1 MKASPVSAIFNSAF
15 SVASQV
21 SSRFALF
28 CLLALAL
35 FGCSGGS
42 STPKLPSASK
52 LPSSCTAATVGS
64 NYSCTI
70 TVTGGTAPFTW
81 TVTGLPAG
89 VTSNASTDTT
99 STLTISG
106 TPQSAAALRREST
119 PRAALSAVTD
129 NVQITVTDSQHHTAN
144 LSFVIMLAPP
154 AALTVVTTSP
164 LSGGTAGSSY
174 SSTVTASGGTT
185 PYSWNITG
193 LPAGLSFT
201 SATPSATISGTTD
214 DVGTF
219 TVMATVTDS
228 AATPATASATLSL
241 TIAQATALMVSTT
254 ALPNGTVN
262 VAYSQTLAATGGVT
276 PYKFSLA
283 SGALPAGFSISAAG
297 VISGTATSTGT
308 SSFTVKV
315 TDSESPAQTATQA
328 LSIAITTASAGLNI
342 TTISP
347 LPGATLG
354 SAYTTTVAATG
365 GSPPYTF
372 TLGASSVLPAGLM
385 LTSGTPSATISGT
398 PTATGTFQFTL
409 DVKDSATTPNTT
421 SASFLLTVTGSS
433 TLNCPATINLTI
445 CGTYVIGMRGYNS
458 GGGPVAFGGTFV
470 ANSSGLII
478 TGGLSSNDS
487 VNGVKTITITGGSY
501 VMDSSGDGRGVV
513 TLISSTASVVTLRF
527 ALESTAN
534 PGIAPAVEFDS
545 SGDLTEGIL
554 VGPETPP
561 VAKFPANM
569 VLSLPLDGVNGAGQL
584 SALLGEF
591 QIGSNACDG
600 TSGSFNSREPFVTNT
615 AGTVNAAL
623 TATGSCTA
631 ADANGVGTAQ
641 FTISGGTPYSSTTL
655 HFTYVVAALGGSVQ
669 GALLLETDPIAT
681 NQPILVGLADPNP
694 KAGTITGGA
703 FGGFC
708 PCLFDGTASTD
719 GTSSGKPDAS
729 IVRILTTAGAGSSG
743 TVSGT
748 VDENAGGTLTM
759 QGAWPYSTYTID
771 ADGVGT
777 FTGTGQKTI
786 HFLLGNAFYTLDE
799 SAQVKTGS
807 FNAQNALSIANPNQ
821 VYIIGAD
828 EAQISRIKSAF
839 HISGVI
845 KPSGAASGTL
855 TGIVDVTSPA
865 GSSAGA
871 AASGSYTSISAT
883 TGRGTGTASLTGG
896 SAVNIV
902 IYAWRNRR
910 FLILDV
916 QTANPYLIGSR
927 LQ

>member
-1 MKASPVSAIFNSAF
+1 RDVSRPSVCLGATWRTLRVSVRQLTGGHTTMKASPESAIINSAL

-214 DVGTF
+214 DAGTF

-283 SGALPAGFSISAAG
+283 SGALPAGFSISTAG

-308 SSFTVKV
+308 S
-315 TDSESPAQTATQA
+315 
-328 LSIAITTASAGLNI
+328 
-342 TTISP
+342 
-347 LPGATLG
+347 
-354 SAYTTTVAATG
+354 
-365 GSPPYTF
+365 
-372 TLGASSVLPAGLM
+372 
-385 LTSGTPSATISGT
+385 
-398 PTATGTFQFTL
+398 
-409 DVKDSATTPNTT
+409 
-421 SASFLLTVTGSS
+421 
-433 TLNCPATINLTI
+433 
-445 CGTYVIGMRGYNS
+445 
-458 GGGPVAFGGTFV
+458 
-470 ANSSGLII
+470 
-478 TGGLSSNDS
+478 
-487 VNGVKTITITGGSY
+487 
-501 VMDSSGDGRGVV
+501 
-513 TLISSTASVVTLRF
+513 
-527 ALESTAN
+527 
-534 PGIAPAVEFDS
+534 
-545 SGDLTEGIL
+545 
-554 VGPETPP
+554 
-561 VAKFPANM
+561 
-569 VLSLPLDGVNGAGQL
+569 
-584 SALLGEF
+584 
-591 QIGSNACDG
+591 
-600 TSGSFNSREPFVTNT
+600 
-615 AGTVNAAL
+615 
-623 TATGSCTA
+623 
-631 ADANGVGTAQ
+631 
-641 FTISGGTPYSSTTL
+641 
-655 HFTYVVAALGGSVQ
+655 
-669 GALLLETDPIAT
+669 
-681 NQPILVGLADPNP
+681 
-694 KAGTITGGA
+694 
-703 FGGFC
+703 
-708 PCLFDGTASTD
+708 
-719 GTSSGKPDAS
+719 
-729 IVRILTTAGAGSSG
+729 
-743 TVSGT
+743 
-748 VDENAGGTLTM
+748 
-759 QGAWPYSTYTID
+759 
-771 ADGVGT
+771 
-777 FTGTGQKTI
+777 
-786 HFLLGNAFYTLDE
+786 
-799 SAQVKTGS
+799 
-807 FNAQNALSIANPNQ
+807 
-821 VYIIGAD
+821 
-828 EAQISRIKSAF
+828 
-839 HISGVI
+839 
-845 KPSGAASGTL
+845 
-855 TGIVDVTSPA
+855 
-865 GSSAGA
+865 
-871 AASGSYTSISAT
+871 
-883 TGRGTGTASLTGG
+883 
-896 SAVNIV
+896 
-902 IYAWRNRR
+902 
-910 FLILDV
+910 
-916 QTANPYLIGSR
+916 
-927 LQ
+927 